1 MIKKIAYY
9 LTFLIIVIISF
20 RIYSSVFYPGLNSD
34 NAVTILMVHYF
45 NLPDDIYFWGQDR
58 MGSVIPLFAQI
69 PNKLFHLSAIYSEAI
84 VHYLILII
92 GFFSISSFFKN
103 YFTKLMLA
111 LILFLPP
118 AREVEVTQLTLS
130 IQYMF
135 LFLGI
140 YFILKQNSSNIKS
153 HLFFLFAM
161 LSFIIAVWDSDLA
174 LVSVA
179 LFVFLYLY
187 YFLKDFSLK
196 TILNNKFIYYLLFC
210 TLLGSCFIFYAKSN
224 SANRTDYTLLSKP
237 EEIIETFKI
246 FAKSLNDI
254 FLFKINETFTSIYSY
269 LALFTV
275 ALFIWFSKNIR
286 FKELLSKRLFIFLL
300 IDVIVIFIVIMITKW
315 TFMNGVPR
323 RYFNCTYISLS
334 VAILVLFENL
344 ELSKI
349 KYYLVKYVLLV
360 TVIIGSFGTLFTVK
374 YIWFHP
380 FKPYSEIISELDK
393 LGEIGIIGDYWNSYI
408 CSINKP
414 DVIKATPHD
423 QACVRNYKL
432 VDEVFKQEKIY
443 LIKDLWFESY
453 PDTIVQFGRTLIKQE
468 EPFVLANA
476 TLCRYKLT
484 NSK

>member
-34 NAVTILMVHYF
+34 NAITILMVHYF
-45 NLPDDIYFWGQDR
+45 NLPDDLYFWGQDR
-58 MGSVIPLFAQI
+58 MGSVIPLIAQI

-84 VHYLILII
+84 AHYFILII
-92 GFFSISSFFKN
+92 GFLSISSFFKK
-103 YFTKLMLA
+103 YFTKLIFA

-140 YFILKQNSSNIKS
+140 YFILKQQSNKLKN
-153 HLFFLFAM
+153 HVYVFLAM
-161 LSFIIAVWDSDLA
+161 LSFVIAIWDSDLA
-174 LVSVA
+174 MVSVA
-179 LFVFLYLY
+179 IFLALYIFYFV
-187 YFLKDFSLK
+187 KDFSLK
-196 TILNNKFIYYLLFC
+196 TIFKNKFIYYLLFC
-210 TLLGSCFIFYAKSN
+210 LLLGSCFVFFAKSN
-224 SANRTDYTLLSKP
+224 SSSRTDYTLLSKP
-237 EEIIETFKI
+237 NEITEAFKI

-254 FLFKINETFTSIYSY
+254 FLFKMNETFTSIYSY

-275 ALFIWFSKNIR
+275 ALFVWFSKNIK

-300 IDVIVIFIVIMITKW
+300 VDVIIIFIVIMITKW
-315 TFMNGVPR
+315 TLLNGVPR
-323 RYFNCTYISLS
+323 RYFNCTYISLTI
-334 VAILVLFENL
+334 AILVLFENL
-344 ELSKI
+344 DLSRI
-349 KYYLVKYVLLV
+349 KYNLIKYFLLV
-360 TVIIGSFGTLFTVK
+360 TVIVGSAGTLYTVK
-374 YIWFHP
+374 YVWFHP
-380 FKPYSEIISELDK
+380 FKPYSEIVSELDK
-393 LGEIGIIGDYWNSYI
+393 LGKIGIIGDYWNSYI

-414 DVIKATPHD
+414 DDIIATPHD

-453 PDTIVQFGRTLIKQE
+453 PDTITQFGRTLIKAE
-468 EPFVLANA
+468 EPFVIANA
-476 TLCRYKLT
+476 TLCRYKVMP
-484 NSK
+484 

>member
-9 LTFLIIVIISF
+9 LSILIIVIISF

-58 MGSVIPLFAQI
+58 MGSVIPLLAQI

-84 VHYLILII
+84 AHYFILIV
-92 GFFSISSFFKN
+92 GFLSISSLLKN

-140 YFILKQNSSNIKS
+140 YFVLKQNSSNIKS
-153 HLFFLFAM
+153 HLYFLFAM

-174 LVSVA
+174 MVSVA
-179 LFVFLYLY
+179 LFVLLYLY
-187 YFLKDFSLK
+187 FFLKDFSLK
-196 TILNNKFIYYLLFC
+196 TILKNKFIYYLLFC
-210 TLLGSCFIFYAKSN
+210 ALLGSCFIFYAKSN

-237 EEIIETFKI
+237 EEIIETFII

-275 ALFIWFSKNIR
+275 AIFIWFSKNIR

-334 VAILVLFENL
+334 IAILVLFENL

-393 LGEIGIIGDYWNSYI
+393 LGKIGIIGDYWNSYI

-423 QACVRNYKL
+423 QACVRNYNL

-453 PDTIVQFGRTLIKQE
+453 PDTITQFGRTLIKAE
-468 EPFVLANA
+468 EPFVIANA
-476 TLCRYKLT
+476 TLCKYKVMP
-484 NSK
+484 